1 MYMYKYW
8 FQLWCAWRC
17 IQAQP
22 FLCAW
27 MLLSCRWH
35 CQAYC
40 FFCGFVGGFED
51 RVPLVNDVRG
61 KIWHWNAILKSNTI
75 YFLFER
81 GVVAAIARD
90 IHWLFCDF
98 APVPVPME
106 GLPQWQW
113 RGTRPCESVWFQDIS
128 SLLFE
133 KRLSPIKGCTSSMIK
148 IYHDIM
154 I

>member
-8 FQLWCAWRC
+8 FQLWRAWRC

-35 CQAYC
+35 CQAYW
-40 FFCGFVGGFED
+40 FFVALLEALRTEFLWSMMLEGKFDIEMRSLRATHLFFIWKRG
-51 RVPLVNDVRG
+51 RSSHSPWHPLTV
-61 KIWHWNAILKSNTI
+61 L
-75 YFLFER
+75 
-81 GVVAAIARD
+81 
-90 IHWLFCDF
+90 CDF

-133 KRLSPIKGCTSSMIK
+133 KRLSPIRAAHPQWSR
-148 IYHDIM
+148 YIM
-154 I
+154 ISWY